1 MGDVLTNSIHL
12 FVLLL
17 DSVTLL
23 LLLLLLL
30 LSSSSCF
37 LVCFS
42 KSNGFGVGLLEIL
55 MTC

>member
-1 MGDVLTNSIHL
+1 MGYVLTNSFHL

-23 LLLLLLL
+23 LLLLL
-30 LSSSSCF
+30 SSSCY

-42 KSNGFGVGLLEIL
+42 KIYGFGIGLLEIL